1 MLAFALGH
9 VGQQSWTYQ
18 LSPEL
23 LHCCSW
29 LLPNCSEL
37 LLVVSELLMG
47 CCLIMADARVQCPI
61 LEIGR
66 LYNLPE
72 MAVMAYL
79 RLDKCCQKML
89 QSSCLTVNDDCSSL
103 ELRNAVDEILL

>member
-1 MLAFALGH
+1 MGR
-9 VGQQSWTYQ
+9 
-18 LSPEL
+18 
-23 LHCCSW
+23 C
-29 LLPNCSEL
+29 
-37 LLVVSELLMG
+37 LV
-47 CCLIMADARVQCPI
+47 MADARVQCPT

-79 RLDKCCQKML
+79 RLEKFGQKML

-103 ELRNAVDEILL
+103 ELRSAVDEMLL